1 MATRRGLALRVADT
15 LDGVVTNLARVGAV
29 ELRGNYRLQRE
40 HVLELAGLR
49 GGRRPWAWELTPREI
64 RRRLLQNAWIE
75 SVQVESSI
83 LPYALR
89 LQIVEAEPWMIAEY
103 EKHSW
108 LVSREGSL
116 LQPLSSLQG
125 ADLILETTELARL
138 DGLDAQGEVESYL
151 ASPNARFIYAVK
163 LIKLLN
169 SAGEVPF
176 SVERYTLLP
185 NGGMLLQPSAE
196 SGLPKVAVAL
206 NSFSEAERVH
216 ANLKLVLNDLQK
228 RGERATRI
236 DLRFKNQAV
245 VE

>member
-103 EKHSW
+103 EK
-108 LVSREGSL
+108 
-116 LQPLSSLQG
+116 Q
-125 ADLILETTELARL
+125 LIAFVDSKYPQIFETLRTKKQLDDEAKKTLEKALKEFGTGFGGKGEKKSEKAAEKTEKKSKK
-138 DGLDAQGEVESYL
+138 DD
-151 ASPNARFIYAVK
+151 
-163 LIKLLN
+163 
-169 SAGEVPF
+169 
-176 SVERYTLLP
+176 
-185 NGGMLLQPSAE
+185 
-196 SGLPKVAVAL
+196 
-206 NSFSEAERVH
+206 
-216 ANLKLVLNDLQK
+216 
-228 RGERATRI
+228 
-236 DLRFKNQAV
+236 
-245 VE
+245 